1 MNTTTSQKKVAR
13 SEQVNLIDLFYY
25 LIGNWYWFVLSV
37 LVALGVASWLYA
49 KTPFMYQ
56 SGVTAVVRNPGND
69 IRTARL
75 DTYDAMVNTVSMS
88 QEELQLKSLTLMS
101 EVVKALDADVHYSA
115 HPQLR
120 NIELYSSN
128 SPVVMHFDREVYD
141 PGVFVVSVTPV
152 NADSIR
158 IRNGINDQTVALGE
172 TVIVGNGSAYF
183 TATSHFDEF
192 YGQEVRINK
201 VSVDRAAH
209 AFASR
214 LQVSHAQHII
224 DLSITD
230 YNARRAADIINM
242 LVLKYNESTV
252 EEKNRVAVSTEQFI
266 NERLD
271 IIEKELGEVEGSLA
285 GFKSSN
291 QLMSVGEAASIYLG
305 DSRSYNAGIVEVETR
320 NTLASYLRDYIGEA
334 ADQYWM
340 IPANTGL
347 QDSNIDAVIAQY
359 NEMILHREK
368 LIAASST
375 DSPAVLKVN
384 EELGTLRRNI
394 ISLIENLQRSL
405 DRQRQDLS
413 AREYEALQ
421 KFSTMPTKEREM
433 LEIERQQSIKQE
445 LYLFLLNKREENA
458 LSQSMAVENIRVIDP
473 AIANHT
479 PVSPQHAKIILLG
492 LLIGLLIPTV
502 ILIARLFL
510 DTKIRTRKEIEEFI
524 AVPFLAEIPRSQKMR
539 RSGSRFG
546 RREGRSEEPSP
557 FVYDSNPYDVFTEA
571 MRKMCTNLSFL
582 ETDNKLP
589 RVIAM
594 TSLSSEAGKTFIT
607 ANMAACLVDGK
618 QRVVLVDA
626 DMRKRSLSNVF
637 GFRENTAGLSNYLYD
652 AELSLDEILRKDV
665 RDGIDFIPAGA
676 IPPNPTELLS
686 RPRLEE
692 LTALLRER
700 YDYVLFD
707 GVPVQMLADPLV
719 IDRVVE
725 TNLLVLR
732 SGQIDRRIIPRLNE
746 FYEKRRLSNMAIV
759 LNGTKVKRSHGY
771 GFGSYGYGYGYGYG
785 NDFGYYFDDDA
796 KKRKRFLGI
805 FRRK

>member
-1 MNTTTSQKKVAR
+1 MNTTTSHSQKKVAR

-75 DTYDAMVNTVSMS
+75 DAYDAMINTVSMS

-141 PGVFVVSVTPV
+141 PGVFIVSVTPV
-152 NADSIR
+152 SADSIR
-158 IRNGINDQTVALGE
+158 IRDGINDQTVALGE

-201 VSVDRAAH
+201 VSVDRAARS
-209 AFASR
+209 FISR
-214 LQVSHAQHII
+214 LQVEHAQHII

-266 NERLD
+266 TERLA
-271 IIEKELGEVEGSLA
+271 IIEEELGEVEGSLA
-285 GFKSSN
+285 GFKQSN
-291 QLMSVGEAASIYLG
+291 QLMSVGEAASMYLG
-305 DSRSYNAGIVEVETR
+305 DSRNFNAGIVEVETR
-320 NTLASYLRDYIGEA
+320 NTLANYLRDYIGEA

-347 QDSNIDAVIAQY
+347 QDANIDAVISQY
-359 NEMILHREK
+359 NELILHREK
-368 LIAASST
+368 LIAASSAE
-375 DSPAVLKVN
+375 SPAVLKVN

-394 ISLIENLQRSL
+394 LSMIENLQRSL

-458 LSQSMAVENIRVIDP
+458 LSQSLAVENIRVIDP

-510 DTKIRTRKEIEEFI
+510 DTKIRTRKEIEEYVE
-524 AVPFLAEIPRSQKMR
+524 VPFLAEIPCNKETRKR
-539 RSGSRFG
+539 GALT
-546 RREGRSEEPSP
+546 P
-557 FVYDSNPYDVFTEA
+557 FVYDSNPYSIFTEA
-571 MRKMCTNLSFL
+571 MRKMCTNLTFIESGSAASS
-582 ETDNKLP
+582 
-589 RVIAM
+589 VIAM
-594 TSLSSEAGKTFIT
+594 TSVSSEAGKTFIT

-618 QRVVLVDA
+618 QRVLLLDA
-626 DMRKRSLSNVF
+626 DMRKRTLSNVF
-637 GFRENTAGLSNYLYD
+637 GFKENVPGLSNYLYD
-652 AELSLDEILRKDV
+652 AELTLDDILHKEV
-665 RDGIDFIPAGA
+665 RAGIDLIPAGA

-686 RPRLEE
+686 RPRLDE
-692 LTALLRER
+692 LVSELRAR
-700 YDYVLFD
+700 YDYVIID
-707 GVPVQMLADPLV
+707 SVPVYMLADPLV
-719 IDRVVE
+719 MNRVVD

-732 SGQIDRRIIPRLNE
+732 CGQLDRRIIPRINE
-746 FYEKRRLSNMAIV
+746 FYQKKRLSNMAV
-759 LNGTKVKRSHGY
+759 VFNGAQVKRSRGY
-771 GFGSYGYGYGYGYG
+771 GFGSFGYGYGYGYG
-785 NDFGYYFDDDA
+785 SDFGYYVHEETR
-796 KKRKRFLGI
+796 KKRARKLFKR
-805 FRRK
+805 R